1 MNPFAW
7 LLKTEIRLN
16 LEYLADHKVMESG
29 TNKKAYQYHLLGLA
43 NQNRQN
49 GLYNNFNLSHLKTEL
64 K

>member
-7 LLKTEIRLN
+7 LMKTEIRLN

-43 NQNRQN
+43 NQNRQT
-49 GLYNNFNLSHLKTEL
+49 GLYSQTI
-64 K
+64 